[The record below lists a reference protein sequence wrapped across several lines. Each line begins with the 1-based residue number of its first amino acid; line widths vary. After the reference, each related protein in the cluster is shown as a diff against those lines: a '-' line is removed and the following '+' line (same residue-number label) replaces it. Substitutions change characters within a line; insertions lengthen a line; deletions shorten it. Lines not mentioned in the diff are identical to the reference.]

1 MTTQTYR
8 RARHS
13 VSLLHAHLVFVTKYR
28 RKGFTDAML
37 TYCQTTMDGVCA
49 DLDAELVEFNGE
61 ADHVHLL
68 VAYPPTVAI
77 SQLVQRLKGRTA
89 YAVRREFTG
98 ACVGA
103 RMRGHLWSP
112 SYFAVSCG
120 GAPLSIIKQYIDGQ
134 ARPL

>member
-1 MTTQTYR
+1 MTTQSYR
-8 RARHS
+8 RVRHS

-28 RKGFTDAML
+28 RAVFTDDML
-37 TYCQTTMDGVCA
+37 TFTERTLRGVCDELGA
-49 DLDAELVEFNGE
+49 DLVEFNGE

-68 VAYPPTVAI
+68 VAYPPALAI
-77 SQLVQRLKGRTA
+77 STLVQRLKGRTA
-89 YAVRREFTG
+89 YAARLEFTG
-98 ACVGA
+98 ACVRA

-134 ARPL
+134 TRPR